1 MNINLHP
8 ANRDLDVVDIDIN
21 EWSFDLIGIQDSNIG
36 VLSSMD
42 LLSAINIV
50 STPKPILKWI
60 DYSTITYN
68 NLTFKLPE
76 EQPSGLYA
84 VNVVDGEMVLQ
95 YPYTD
100 SNTVSFVHVTKTG
113 TYPSLFNKFTNFGN
127 MRMFSSPVPFFTL
140 SSITSNEQYNYYT
153 PLLGFPCLCL
163 LSLGKHSTTVQS
175 NSIIDITRDG
185 FQASWLLSPIPSEY
199 YAPKKY
205 ADRFFMSVGGEIQVR
220 SYLLNG
226 KTYSI
231 NLLGVSLL

>member
-8 ANRDLDVVDIDIN
+8 ANRDLDVIDIDIN
-21 EWSFDLIGIQDSNIG
+21 ESFELIGIQDSNIG
-36 VLSSMD
+36 VLSSMN
-42 LLSAINIV
+42 LLSAITI
-50 STPKPILKWI
+50 STPVKPILKWI

-68 NLTFKLPE
+68 NLTFELPE
-76 EQPSGLYA
+76 EQPGGLYA

-95 YPYTD
+95 SYTD

-113 TYPSLFNKFTNFGN
+113 TYPSLFNKFTTFGN
-127 MRMFSSPVPFFTL
+127 MRMFSNPIPFFTL
-140 SSITSNEQYNYYT
+140 SSITSNEQYDYYT
-153 PLLGFPCLCL
+153 PLLGLPCLCL
-163 LSLGKHSTTVQS
+163 LSLGRHSTSAQS
-175 NSIIDITRDG
+175 NSMIDISRDG
-185 FQASWLLSPIPSEY
+185 FTASWLLSSMTYEY
-199 YAPKKY
+199 LAPKKY